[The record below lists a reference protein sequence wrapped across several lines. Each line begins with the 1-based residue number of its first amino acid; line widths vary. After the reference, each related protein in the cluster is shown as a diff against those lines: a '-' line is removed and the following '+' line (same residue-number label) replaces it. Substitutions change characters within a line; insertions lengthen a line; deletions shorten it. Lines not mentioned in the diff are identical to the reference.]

1 MNIKKQVSKK
11 RNIFGWCQWSISS
24 TAVSPFFRVSF
35 KKVCTNLLKK
45 KGLKV
50 YYFIAKSIKEVDEIC
65 DAQLYIA
72 SKMAFCWYYTHR
84 YLGKTFLLNPYAV
97 QGHES
102 RHYTGLRKLL
112 FYHPY
117 FSTHRAFDRL
127 CLGIPYTY
135 LQNH

>member
-1 MNIKKQVSKK
+1 MVHQFHS
-11 RNIFGWCQWSISS
+11 RH
-24 TAVSPFFRVSF
+24 SPPLLRASF
-35 KKVCTNLLKK
+35 KKGLTNLLK

-65 DAQLYIA
+65 KAQLYIA
-72 SKMAFCWYYTHR
+72 SKMAFAGTIHG
-84 YLGKTFLLNPYAV
+84 YLGKTSLLNPYAV

-117 FSTHRAFDRL
+117 FSTHRAF
-127 CLGIPYTY
+127 
-135 LQNH
+135 